1 MRSLEEIQA
10 ELAKLQA
17 DLPRRSLEDI
27 QARLADLQT
36 DVAEIQA
43 DLEAPVLPEPPPTL
57 EQDEEKLNRY
67 LSLRP
72 ILEKARQML
81 PDHPLTKAVT
91 VAGWLGERPELDPL
105 GLHVECDKY
114 VLRGCIYNVPM
125 PELYTRWFCD
135 TRQLE
140 TYPAATR
147 YVLDGRW
154 ADVLMEFVQRLGV
167 RMPRLALPAEK
178 LDALRRDASRHDE
191 PARRHV
197 LKIVEEGNKILGE
210 KYHL

>member
-10 ELAKLQA
+10 KLAKLQA
-17 DLPRRSLEDI
+17 DLPGRSLEEI
-27 QARLADLQT
+27 QARLADLQI

-43 DLEAPVLPEPPPTL
+43 DREAPVLPEPPPTL

-72 ILEKARQML
+72 ILEKARQTM
-81 PDHPLTKAVT
+81 PDHPSLKAVE
-91 VAGWLGERPELDPL
+91 GWLGEMPELDPL
-105 GLHVECDKY
+105 GLHLECDRYALK
-114 VLRGCIYNVPM
+114 GCIYNVPM

-147 YVLDGRW
+147 YVLAGRW

-167 RMPRLALPAEK
+167 RMPHVALPAEK
-178 LDALRRDASRHDE
+178 LGELRKDAGRYNES
-191 PARRHV
+191 ARRHV

-210 KYHL
+210 KFYL

>member
-1 MRSLEEIQA
+1 MRSREEIR
-10 ELAKLQA
+10 AKL
-17 DLPRRSLEDI
+17 E
-27 QARLADLQT
+27 QARQLSRSNLAAQGWCEAL
-36 DVAEIQA
+36 EWLGA
-43 DLEAPVLPEPPPTL
+43 DTEEAPKLPVLPEPPPTL

-81 PDHPLTKAVT
+81 PDHPSLKAVE
-91 VAGWLGERPELDPL
+91 GWLGERPELDPL

-178 LDALRRDASRHDE
+178 LDELRKDAGRHDE
-191 PARRHV
+191 AARRHV

-210 KYHL
+210 KFYL